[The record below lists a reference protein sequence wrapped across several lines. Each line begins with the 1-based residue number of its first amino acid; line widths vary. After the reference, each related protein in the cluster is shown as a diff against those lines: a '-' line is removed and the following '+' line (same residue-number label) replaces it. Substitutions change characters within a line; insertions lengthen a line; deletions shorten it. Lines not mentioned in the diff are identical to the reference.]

1 MQNLPAGET
10 VEEEFTVML
19 NGKVVT
25 DDQGNPVKITI
36 TITGTNDAPEITH
49 ADAEKLITGV
59 EGGVLSAEGT
69 ISATDVDRDDAGKME
84 DLTARFDNGT
94 DTMVGKYGTITLVE
108 GENGKWTYTY
118 TLDPAKLEAD
128 PEASKYFCKDAD
140 GTWHLIAG
148 TNLNDKFTVHIT
160 DGTATVDQEITIKI
174 DGQNFAPEPDASVGS
189 VTGTGVTED
198 GFPVGSNTVES
209 VIAKGRPCGRVH
221 G

>member
-1 MQNLPAGET
+1 M
-10 VEEEFTVML
+10 
-19 NGKVVT
+19 
-25 DDQGNPVKITI
+25 KITI

-160 DGTATVDQEITIKI
+160 DGHGHRGSGDHHQ
-174 DGQNFAPEPDASVGS
+174 DRRQNFAPEPDASVGS